1 MQKKIRSHFF
11 VHLVESNNLVNRS
24 YGFFYT
30 VIVHNV
36 LTIVNNCCML
46 SFFSEQIS
54 IYLTNNSIIFVSL
67 LIGIRANNFFI
78 KTALIDNQKSNKNIA
93 ALG

>member
-1 MQKKIRSHFF
+1 MQQEKKSHFF

-36 LTIVNNCCML
+36 LTIANSCYMF
-46 SFFSEQIS
+46 SFFPNVVPLEAV
-54 IYLTNNSIIFVSL
+54 L
-67 LIGIRANNFFI
+67 
-78 KTALIDNQKSNKNIA
+78 KIDLKIHWAK
-93 ALG
+93 